1 MTASLILPYS
11 FNFKNLLNFGTS
23 LFELHIDLQIYLIL
37 KMLNYFTEGI
47 TYNLKFSLLVT
58 LTFF

>member
-37 KMLNYFTEGI
+37 KDAKLFY
-47 TYNLKFSLLVT
+47 
-58 LTFF
+58 